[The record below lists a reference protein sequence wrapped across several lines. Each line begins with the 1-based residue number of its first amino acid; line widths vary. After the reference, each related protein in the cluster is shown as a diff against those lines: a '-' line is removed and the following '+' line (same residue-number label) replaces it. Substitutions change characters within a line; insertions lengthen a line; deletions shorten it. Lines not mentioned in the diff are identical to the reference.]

1 MNTLNT
7 HRSDILM
14 TYIYDH
20 RYSDKKANTKY
31 RAETG
36 QIVYINYPNVKR
48 SEENITYNNSRNFFP
63 TFYLLNFRLD
73 G

>member
-1 MNTLNT
+1 
-7 HRSDILM
+7 M

-20 RYSDKKANTKY
+20 RYSDEKTNTKY

-36 QIVYINYPNVKR
+36 QIVYPNYPNVKR
-48 SEENITYNNSRNFFP
+48 SEENITHNNSRNFFP